1 MPDPTIFD
9 AQATAERL
17 PFGALI
23 DALEDGFSKGC
34 QAPVRHH
41 HTMSRRNE
49 PDATLLLMPAWSNPE
64 DARQYLG
71 IKLVT
76 VVPGNTARKLP
87 GLESTYVLYDGV
99 TGQQLALMDG
109 NTITGRRTV
118 ATSALAARHLSR
130 EDSSRLLV
138 LGSGRIAGLIPEA
151 YRAVRPIEEVTVWNV
166 NEASARRLV
175 DRLSDQGFRAR
186 VAANL
191 EDAVRAADIVSAATL
206 STEPLVRGDWLRPGT
221 HLDLIGAFRP
231 NMREADDRA
240 AQVGMVYVDTD
251 EALHEAGDLVQ
262 PLRAKAI
269 QESDVRGTLAQLA
282 RQEVRGREAPEQIT
296 YFKAVGSALADLVA
310 ARLVYEADS
319 VSR

>member
-1 MPDPTIFD
+1 
-9 AQATAERL
+9 
-17 PFGALI
+17 
-23 DALEDGFSKGC
+23 
-34 QAPVRHH
+34 
-41 HTMSRRNE
+41 
-49 PDATLLLMPAWSNPE
+49 
-64 DARQYLG
+64 
-71 IKLVT
+71 
-76 VVPGNTARKLP
+76 
-87 GLESTYVLYDGV
+87 LESTYVLYDGV